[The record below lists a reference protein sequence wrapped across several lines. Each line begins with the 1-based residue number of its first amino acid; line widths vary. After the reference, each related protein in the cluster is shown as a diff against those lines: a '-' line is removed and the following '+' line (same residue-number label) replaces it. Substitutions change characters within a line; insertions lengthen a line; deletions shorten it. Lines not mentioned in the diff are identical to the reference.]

1 MKLEESLATLGSDD
15 ERQEL
20 KEAIAD
26 ALLESIRRRASGE
39 GPDGRIVLGGK
50 PSQRLSSGFI
60 LPRLN
65 AQGDDE
71 ANDIRIAAHGLD
83 FAVLPG
89 VEGVIS
95 LTASCSVYV
104 RVLPTADELFADDGV
119 LIPRADFSN
128 DRKREM
134 ADLRRAMRR
143 ERIREGMTREE
154 KRDVNEQI
162 RREIYARYGVVI
174 PQEYVPPAAEA
185 VIDNPLPV
193 NPEEEEAAAEELVA
207 AEEAVPPVMRGVS
220 LATRL
225 RIPNPHSRGYEV
237 PSAWL
242 RVDAP
247 AVQIELTL
255 PVDITVWRAAQ
266 DRASDELQAAI
277 RNAVDVW
284 VASEEGQQRAWRRNR
299 HPMSEDFWS
308 EEAWNRYLD
317 TMRAIPTV
325 LDDLLPSGR
334 AMFRFDPLPVR
345 RAPFGYSIRIAIEN
359 EREQDEKREN
369 GLFLVGLTAQL
380 PRAALVPMGLERVR
394 RSYHLEGFL
403 SLPAIG
409 LNGGVEEVSADAD
422 RVLLRT
428 TWMPRYVLPKLMPR
442 SLPAPGVETRFA
454 ALAQTTFDV
463 RELGRL
469 SQALLAWVEGLVG
482 PPEGADPDL
491 MEQRSMFERDVQA
504 WHAEAR
510 RIQLGV
516 DLISTSRQAWEAD
529 AASTMAAPY
538 RAWVLMNR
546 SFADRYPPSTERP
559 NPAWRLFQLAF
570 VLSHVPTLAS
580 RIPGFDIAPY
590 FDEAFDEG
598 AATLLYMA
606 TGGGKTEAFFGVET
620 YALFLDRLRGK
631 HRGITAM
638 MHYPLRLLTVQQAQ
652 RLAKLLAKAELVRRA
667 EKLLGA
673 PFEIGF
679 WVGNNNT
686 PNDTMTEAGELRRDI
701 VPIPVIGSPAGAD
714 EAALMDDGNHSESAG
729 AYRAAQL
736 AWNKLPT
743 CPFCD
748 TLGTAL
754 RLFPAQAN
762 RLGIVCQAVRCD
774 WNRAHPAAPAGHV
787 PLPFL
792 LTDADIYRRAP
803 SVILG
808 TVDKLALIGQS
819 ISKINKIAGMFG
831 LVRRLVGG
839 PDGLL
844 EMTSPG
850 GEPISPAW
858 PEGIRP
864 LFDPFPSLIIQDEM
878 HLLDE
883 SLGTFGGL
891 FETSLFQ
898 WLREIGAMLGPTA
911 CRLAAAPDRVRL
923 PHVIGATATAS
934 DVERHVRAIYQK
946 TVVQFPHPGPG
957 LHDGFYVHLAGY
969 QAGSEAAL
977 ARAASPDTP
986 MGRELA
992 APWARVYAS
1001 IMTNGRKHTV
1011 TTLAVLA
1018 AHAAAITR
1026 WMVDLRDPATRL
1038 VAVDEMVACISH
1050 APWRDRRIAALQS
1063 APANGKWAALL
1074 SLLDLHRIM
1083 LTYVTNKKGGD
1094 QILSAL
1100 NDEVREAHRLMGPR
1114 YSLDGPAGTEF
1125 ATALISGGVD
1135 IGTIQGVID
1144 QAEKEIMN
1152 PSAKVVFDPEVHH
1165 PRRGLREIVATSAVS
1180 HGVDVEN
1187 FNAMAFAGLP
1197 SDIAEYIQASSR
1209 VGRTHVGFSILVP
1222 TPQIRRDRYVVE
1234 VHQTF
1239 HRLLERMIPPP
1250 AAERWAE
1257 RAIIRSVPSLIQT
1270 WLAGVYHQRVFIAA
1284 PVANKGAI
1292 SLPDMTP
1299 GVSRIMDD
1307 NTRFNEC
1314 VTFIENAFG
1323 VNRPSLVGGPTYPAY
1338 YRRVI
1343 REEVLKFKK
1352 SVDDATCRMQE
1363 FWDGG
1368 LSDLPRPMTSLRD
1381 VQGQGIVRPTNML
1394 SGRRFVDHWTIVAA
1408 MTAVRSGSSR
1418 RAAGAEL
1425 DADEVGEGP
1434 RRAGGGAP
1442 AARGGPTGRR
1452 GGRGA
1457 RR

>member
-1 MKLEESLATLGSDD
+1 MKLEDSLASLGSDD
-15 ERQEL
+15 ERQEI

-26 ALLESIRRRASGE
+26 ALLESIRRRTSGE
-39 GPDGRIVLGGK
+39 GEQGRIILGGK

-65 AQGDDE
+65 ATGDDE
-71 ANDIRIAAHGLD
+71 TSDIRIAAHGLD

-95 LTASCSVYV
+95 LTATCSVYV
-104 RVLPTADELFADDGV
+104 RALPTAEELFADDGV
-119 LIPRADFSN
+119 LVPRADFSA

-134 ADLRRAMRR
+134 TDLRRAMRR
-143 ERIREGMTREE
+143 ERIREGMTPQERAA
-154 KRDVNEQI
+154 VYEQI
-162 RREIYARYGVVI
+162 RLDIYARYGVVV
-174 PQEYVPPAAEA
+174 PRAYTPPAAEA
-185 VIDNPLPV
+185 VLDDELPRAADDDS
-193 NPEEEEAAAEELVA
+193 EAVDLGAAEEVI
-207 AEEAVPPVMRGVS
+207 PPAMRGVS
-220 LATRL
+220 LSTRL
-225 RIPNPHSRGYEV
+225 RIPTPYSRGYDV
-237 PSAWL
+237 PLAWV
-242 RVDAP
+242 RVDVP
-247 AVQIELTL
+247 AVQVELAL
-255 PVDITVWRAAQ
+255 PVDTAAWLAAQ
-266 DRASDELQAAI
+266 ERASEALRTAI
-277 RNAVDVW
+277 RNAVEAW
-284 VASEEGQQRAWRRNR
+284 IASEEGQQRAWRNR
-299 HPMSEDFWS
+299 HPVSEDFWS
-308 EEAWNRYLD
+308 PEAWDRFLTNTR
-317 TMRAIPTV
+317 TIPPV
-325 LDDLLPSGR
+325 LDELMPSGR
-334 AMFRFDPLPVR
+334 AAFRFDPLPVR
-345 RAPFGYSIRIAIEN
+345 RAPGGYSVRIAIDN
-359 EREQDEKREN
+359 ERERHEDREN
-369 GLFLVGLTAQL
+369 GIFLVTLTVGV
-380 PRAALVPMGLERVR
+380 PRVALVPMSLERIR

-409 LNGGVEEVSADAD
+409 LNGGVDELAGDDAC
-422 RVLLRT
+422 VLLRT
-428 TWMPRYVLPKLMPR
+428 TWMPRYVLPKLKPR
-442 SLPAPGVETRFA
+442 SLPPPGVETRFA
-454 ALAQTTFDV
+454 VLAQTSFDI
-463 RELGRL
+463 RELTQL
-469 SQALLAWVEGLVG
+469 AQALLDWVDGLAG

-491 MEQRSMFERDVQA
+491 VEQRAMFGRDVQA
-504 WHAEAR
+504 WRAEAG
-510 RIQLGV
+510 RISLGV
-516 DLISTSRQAWEAD
+516 ELLSVSREAWEA
-529 AASTMAAPY
+529 APASPKAAPY

-559 NPAWRLFQLAF
+559 NPAWRLFQIAF

-580 RIPGFDIAPY
+580 RIPGFDSAPY

-620 YALFLDRLRGK
+620 FALFLDRLRGK
-631 HRGITAM
+631 HRGVTAM

-667 EKLLGA
+667 EELTGA
-673 PFEIGF
+673 AFEIGF

-686 PNDTMTEAGELRRDI
+686 PNDTVTERGDLRRDI
-701 VPIPVIGSPAGAD
+701 LPIPVVGSAEGAD
-714 EAALMDDGNHSESAG
+714 EAALMDESNHTEDAR
-729 AYRAAQL
+729 AYREAQV
-736 AWNKLPT
+736 AWNKLRT

-748 TLGTAL
+748 RPGTGL
-754 RLFPAQAN
+754 RLFPAQSN
-762 RLGIVCQAVRCD
+762 RLGIVCQEVRCA
-774 WNRAHPAAPAGHV
+774 WNRANSAVPVGHA

-803 SVILG
+803 SIILG

-819 ISKINKIAGMFG
+819 INKINKIAGMFG
-831 LVRRLVGG
+831 LARRLVGG
-839 PDGLL
+839 PDGQL
-844 EMTSPG
+844 EMSG
-850 GEPISPAW
+850 VEGEAISPAW

-898 WLREIGAMLGPTA
+898 WLREIGAMLGATA
-911 CRLAAAPDRVRL
+911 CRLTAAPDRVRL

-946 TVVQFPHPGPG
+946 RVVQFPHPGPG

-969 QAGSEAAL
+969 QPGGNAHL
-977 ARAASPDTP
+977 ARAGSPDTP
-986 MGRELA
+986 LGRELA

-1026 WMVDLRDPATRL
+1026 WMVDLRDPGTRL
-1038 VAVDEMVACISH
+1038 AAVNEMVDCISH
-1050 APWRDRRIAALQS
+1050 APWRDQRVAALRT
-1063 APANGKWAALL
+1063 AATDGKWSALL

-1100 NDEVREAHRLMGPR
+1100 LDEVREAHRLMGPR
-1114 YSLDGPAGTEF
+1114 YSLDGPDGVEF

-1135 IGTIQGVID
+1135 IGTIQAVID
-1144 QAEKEIMN
+1144 QAEKEVMN
-1152 PSAKVVFDPEVHH
+1152 PAEKVVFDPEIHH

-1257 RAIIRSVPSLIQT
+1257 RAIVRSVPSLIQT
-1270 WLAGVYHQRVFIAA
+1270 WLAGVYYQKGFIAA
-1284 PVANKGAI
+1284 PAASKA
-1292 SLPDMTP
+1292 SLPLPEMTP
-1299 GVSRIMDD
+1299 AVARIMDD
-1307 NTRFNEC
+1307 NAKFNEC

-1323 VNRPSLVGGPTYPAY
+1323 VNRPASLGGPTNPTY
-1338 YRRVI
+1338 YRRVV
-1343 REEVLKFKK
+1343 REEVLKFRK
-1352 SVDDATCRMQE
+1352 SVSEATCFMRE
-1363 FWDGG
+1363 FWDTG

-1381 VQGQGIVRPTNML
+1381 VQGQGIVRPTDML
-1394 SGRRFVDHWTIVAA
+1394 PGRRAVDPWQIVAA
-1408 MTAVRSGSSR
+1408 MTAVRSGSGR

-1425 DADEVGEGP
+1425 DVDEVGEGS
-1434 RRAGGGAP
+1434 RKARSAGP
-1442 AARGGPTGRR
+1442 AARGAPPSARR